1 MTISPSLKPAAWKLL
16 EHHAQ
21 EILGR
26 QSSALPQNFQRQPLS
41 ACRIHLDYSKQ
52 RINHETL
59 PLLFKLAAQSNLSD
73 NIRHLMQGHPVN
85 RTEGR
90 PALHT
95 ALRAPDDARILVNGE
110 NIMTSVTEARLKM
123 QRISEQIRNQLWLG
137 YTGMPITDLVNIG
150 LGGSDLGPRFC
161 VQALAQF
168 ASDRLRYHFISDA
181 CPHGFEQTV
190 KTLRPETTLFIISS
204 KSFTTPETLYNARKA
219 FDWIGRQPNA
229 QQHFIAV
236 SANVEKAHQFG
247 IQTVLPIWQWVG
259 GRYSFC
265 SAINLIS
272 AIAIGYERF
281 AQLLSG
287 AYDMDRHFLQEDMP
301 SNLPILL
308 ALLGIWNN
316 NFLDIH
322 HLLLLT
328 YGTPLNQFVA
338 YIQQLDMESNGKSID
353 NHGQPVHF
361 ATGPIIWGGPG
372 NQAQHSYYQSLCQGT
387 HQVTADFIT
396 CRSNDGQMLNQF
408 ARAKMHILTEGV
420 NAASHPYALIP
431 GNTPLNHLEIEDC
444 TPYTI
449 GALIALYEHKI
460 FTQSV
465 IWNINPFDQP
475 GVESAKQ
482 RLTELKGTINA

>member
-1 MTISPSLKPAAWKLL
+1 MSSLSKSTTWELIKQNACKILTEKSPILPA
-16 EHHAQ
+16 Q
-21 EILGR
+21 
-26 QSSALPQNFQRQPLS
+26 FQPKPLS
-41 ACRIHLDYSKQ
+41 ACGIHLDYSKQ
-52 RINHETL
+52 KINQETL
-59 PLLFKLAAQSNLSD
+59 PLLFKLAAQSNLP
-73 NIRHLMQGHPVN
+73 NKIRQLMQGHPLNVS
-85 RTEGR
+85 EGR

-95 ALRAPDDARILVNGE
+95 ALRAPDEASIVINAE
-110 NIMTSVTEARLKM
+110 NIMVSVTEARLQI

-137 YTGMPITDLVNIG
+137 CTGKPITDIVNIG

-168 ASDRLRYHFISDA
+168 ASDHLHYHFISDA
-181 CPHGFEQTV
+181 CPHGFENTV
-190 KTLRPETTLFIISS
+190 KALRPETTLFIVSS

-219 FDWIGRQPNA
+219 VHWIGPQPNA

-236 SANVEKAHQFG
+236 SANVEKARQFG
-247 IQTVLPIWQWVG
+247 IQTILPIWQWVG

-281 AQLLSG
+281 AQMLSG
-287 AYDMDRHFLQEDMP
+287 AHDMDQHFLQADMA
-301 SNLPILL
+301 SNLPTVL

-353 NHGQPVHF
+353 NRGKPVHF

-387 HQVTADFIT
+387 HPVTADFIT
-396 CRSNDGQMLNQF
+396 FRSYDEHMLNQL
-408 ARAKMHILTEGV
+408 ARAKMQVLTQGV
-420 NAASHPYALIP
+420 NAVGNPHAMIP
-431 GNTPLNHLEIEDC
+431 GNTPLNHIQIEEC

-465 IWNINPFDQP
+465 IWDINPFDQP

-482 RLTELKGTINA
+482 QPMGAI